1 MKRIPKKASSVREAY
16 FELTKPSITFLILIS
31 TALGYYLGGDGIG
44 DYGKFLLTLVGS
56 CLVSSG
62 AGALNHFAEMESD
75 WLMERTNKRP
85 LPTGIIDP
93 HHARS
98 FGLFLTIFGTGILY
112 LYINV
117 LTSVLAL
124 ITTLLYL
131 FVYTPLKKLTWLNT
145 SIGAIPGSIPPLGGW
160 VAATGS
166 LDPEAWVLFAILFLW
181 QHPHFYAIA
190 LMYREDY
197 EKADQKMHPVVEPDG
212 KRTNRQI
219 IWHSTLLIPV
229 SLFPV
234 YMNILGMVYF
244 YGALFLGICYLLSG
258 FLLTKNFSMY
268 NARSLL
274 RMSVIYLPALFVTIL
289 MDKLL

>member
-197 EKADQKMHPVVEPDG
+197 EKADLKMLPVVEPDG

-234 YMNILGMVYF
+234 YMNILGMIYF

-258 FLLTKNFSMY
+258 FLLTKNFSMD

>member
-1 MKRIPKKASSVREAY
+1 MRRTPKQATSIAEAY

-31 TALGYYLGGDGIG
+31 TALGFYLGGDGIQ
-44 DYGKFLLTLVGS
+44 DHVKFLITLLGS

-75 WLMERTNKRP
+75 WLMERTKKRP
-85 LPTGIIDP
+85 LPTGLIEPDN
-93 HHARS
+93 ARI
-98 FGLFLTIFGTGILY
+98 FGLGLTLIGAGLLY
-112 LYINV
+112 YYVNP

-131 FVYTPLKKLTWLNT
+131 FIYTPLKKITWLNT
-145 SIGAIPGSIPPLGGW
+145 SIGAIPGSIPTLGGW

-166 LDPEAWVLFAILFLW
+166 LEPEAWVLFAILFLW

-190 LMYREDY
+190 LMYRDDY
-197 EKADQKMHPVVEPDG
+197 KKASLKMLPVVEPDG

-219 IWHSTLLIPV
+219 IWHALLLIPV
-229 SLFPV
+229 SLVPV
-234 YMNILGMVYF
+234 YMNTQGLIYF
-244 YGALFLGICYLLSG
+244 YGALFLGVCYLISG
-258 FLLTKNFSMY
+258 LLLTKKFSME

-274 RMSVIYLPALFVTIL
+274 QMSVIYLPALFIIIL
-289 MDKLL
+289 LDKLL